1 MTHPFATKSNSSFSA
16 VASPQ
21 IQFDADQKVQG
32 LDALTGAHNFA
43 PEPSVKPKPP
53 VSTAGEPVQDV
64 SDSTSVLV
72 DTANYAEEPASVS
85 YISFLWP
92 YLLVATTLI
101 GWVIYQLRLKRA
113 PSFKHHKIPVRTQ
126 NETGPQLTGHFK
138 KSERFQKTE
147 NETGSPEWTSEQNS
161 ETGSNTTGLANEL
174 QDNNKEETIAT
185 PAVVQTSETA
195 PSSIDSELANE
206 HQDGKTQA
214 DHPTDE
220 DDPQLTERFKKSER
234 FVKPKPGT
242 STPPTNEKVSKTAK
256 QQNDNRQSDR
266 PADDEFDVSPIDGIS
281 DSDIF
286 SEEVAAEMTKAADA
300 KHPHRPSKRFKTA
313 LNKEKSA
320 KSDPK
325 RI

>member
-1 MTHPFATKSNSSFSA
+1 MSA
-16 VASPQ
+16 SA
-21 IQFDADQKVQG
+21 
-32 LDALTGAHNFA
+32 
-43 PEPSVKPKPP
+43 
-53 VSTAGEPVQDV
+53 
-64 SDSTSVLV
+64 
-72 DTANYAEEPASVS
+72 
-85 YISFLWP
+85 
-92 YLLVATTLI
+92 
-101 GWVIYQLRLKRA
+101 
-113 PSFKHHKIPVRTQ
+113 PVRW
-126 NETGPQLTGHFK
+126 LDR
-138 KSERFQKTE
+138 S
-147 NETGSPEWTSEQNS
+147 S
-161 ETGSNTTGLANEL
+161 
-174 QDNNKEETIAT
+174 NNKEETIAT

-206 HQDGKTQA
+206 LQDGKTQA
-214 DHPTDE
+214 DNPTDE
-220 DDPQLTERFKKSER
+220 DDPQFTGRFKKSER
-234 FVKPKPGT
+234 FVNHKPGT